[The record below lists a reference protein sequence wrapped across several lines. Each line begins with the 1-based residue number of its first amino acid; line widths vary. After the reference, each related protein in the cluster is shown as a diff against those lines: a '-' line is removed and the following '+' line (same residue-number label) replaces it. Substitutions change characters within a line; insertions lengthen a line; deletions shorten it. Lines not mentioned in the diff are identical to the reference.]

1 MRKILVIGS
10 NGQIGSE
17 LVPELGRKY
26 GTKNVISSD
35 LKPLL
40 RNQNPFD
47 GIFVQLDVLDIKR
60 IEEIIREY
68 EINTIFHLASL
79 LSVNGENNPIKTWD
93 LNINGLFNTLEIGR
107 KLGIKNIIWPSSIAV
122 FGPTTPSVNTPNETI
137 LQPNTIYGITKV
149 SGELLIQYFFKK
161 YGLDV
166 RSVRL
171 PGIISSKTRPGGGT
185 TDYAV
190 EIFFEAILHKKY
202 ECFVNENTIL
212 PMMYI
217 PDCIKCMIDLLE
229 ANPSKLKHRVY
240 NVTSMS
246 FSVGELAAEIRK
258 WIPDFNI
265 SYKPDFRQQIANS
278 WPKTINDSLARKE
291 WNWNPHY
298 NLQSMTAD
306 IINKLKKKEE

>member
-26 GTKNVISSD
+26 GTESVISSD
-35 LKPLL
+35 LNPPLKS
-40 RNQNPFD
+40 QNHFD
-47 GIFVQLDVLDIKR
+47 GIFVQLNVLDIKR
-60 IEEIIREY
+60 IEEIVKEY
-68 EINTIFHLASL
+68 EINTIFNLASF
-79 LSVNGENNPIKTWD
+79 LSVKGENKPLETWD
-93 LNINGLFNTLEIGR
+93 LNINGLFNILEIGR
-107 KLGIKNIIWPSSIAV
+107 KIGIKNIIWPSSIAV

-149 SGELLIQYFFKK
+149 SGELLIKYYFNK

-190 EIFFEAILHKKY
+190 EMFYEATLHKKY

-217 PDCIKCMIDLLE
+217 PDCIKCMIDILE
-229 ANPSKLKHRVY
+229 AKSSKLKQHVY
-240 NVTSMS
+240 NVASMS
-246 FSVGELAAEIRK
+246 FSAGELAAEIRK

-278 WPKTINDSLARKE
+278 WPTTIDDSLARKE
-291 WNWNPHY
+291 WAWKPNY
-298 NLQSMTAD
+298 NLQSMTVD
-306 IINKLKKKEE
+306 MINKMKKD

>member
-26 GTKNVISSD
+26 GSENVISSD
-35 LKPLL
+35 LKPPL
-40 RNQNPFD
+40 RNQSLSER
-47 GIFVQLDVLDIKR
+47 IFVQLDVFDVKR
-60 IEEIIREY
+60 IEEIVKEH

-79 LSVNGENNPIKTWD
+79 LSVKGENKPLKTWD
-93 LNINGLFNTLEIGR
+93 LNVNGLLNILEIGR
-107 KLGIKNIIWPSSIAV
+107 KFGIKNIIWPSSIAV
-122 FGPTTPSVNTPNETI
+122 FGPKTPSVNTPNETI

-149 SGELLIQYFFKK
+149 SGELLVDYYFKK

-171 PGIISSKTRPGGGT
+171 PGIISSETRPGGGT

-190 EIFFEAILHKKY
+190 EIFHEAILHKKY
-202 ECFVNENTIL
+202 ECFVNENTVL

-229 ANPSKLKHRVY
+229 ADSSKLKRRVY

-246 FSVGELAAEIRK
+246 FSVGELATEIRNL
-258 WIPDFNI
+258 IPDFII
-265 SYKPDFRQQIANS
+265 SYKPDFRQQIADS
-278 WPKTINDSLARKE
+278 WPKTVDDSLARKE
-291 WNWNPHY
+291 WAWKPNHD
-298 NLQSMTAD
+298 LHSMTAD
-306 IINKLKKKEE
+306 MINKLKKD

>member
-26 GTKNVISSD
+26 GTESVISSD
-35 LKPLL
+35 LNPPLKS
-40 RNQNPFD
+40 QNHFD
-47 GIFVQLDVLDIKR
+47 GIFVQLNVLDIKR
-60 IEEIIREY
+60 IEEIVKEY
-68 EINTIFHLASL
+68 EINTIFNLASL
-79 LSVNGENNPIKTWD
+79 LSVKGENKPLETWD
-93 LNINGLFNTLEIGR
+93 LNINGLFNILEIGR
-107 KLGIKNIIWPSSIAV
+107 KIGIKNIIWPSSIAV

-149 SGELLIQYFFKK
+149 SGELLIKYYFNK

-190 EIFFEAILHKKY
+190 EMFYEATLHKKY

-217 PDCIKCMIDLLE
+217 PDCIKCMIDILE
-229 ANPSKLKHRVY
+229 AKSSKLKQHVY
-240 NVTSMS
+240 NVASMS
-246 FSVGELAAEIRK
+246 FSAGELAAEIRK

-278 WPKTINDSLARKE
+278 WPTTIDDSLARKE
-291 WNWNPHY
+291 WAWKPNY
-298 NLQSMTAD
+298 NLQSMTVD
-306 IINKLKKKEE
+306 MINKMKKD

>member
-26 GTKNVISSD
+26 GTESVISSD
-35 LKPLL
+35 LNPPLKS
-40 RNQNPFD
+40 QNHFD
-47 GIFVQLDVLDIKR
+47 GIFVQLNVLDIKR
-60 IEEIIREY
+60 IEEIVKEY
-68 EINTIFHLASL
+68 EINTIFNLASL
-79 LSVNGENNPIKTWD
+79 LSVKGENKPLETWD
-93 LNINGLFNTLEIGR
+93 LNINGLFNILEIGR
-107 KLGIKNIIWPSSIAV
+107 KIGIKNIIWPSSIAV

-149 SGELLIQYFFKK
+149 SGELLIKYYFNK

-190 EIFFEAILHKKY
+190 EMFYEATLHKKY

-217 PDCIKCMIDLLE
+217 PDCIKCMIDILE
-229 ANPSKLKHRVY
+229 AKSSKLKQHVY
-240 NVTSMS
+240 NVASMS
-246 FSVGELAAEIRK
+246 FSAGELAAEIRK

-278 WPKTINDSLARKE
+278 WPTTIDDSLARIE
-291 WNWNPHY
+291 WAWKPNY
-298 NLQSMTAD
+298 NLQSMTVD
-306 IINKLKKKEE
+306 MINKMKKD